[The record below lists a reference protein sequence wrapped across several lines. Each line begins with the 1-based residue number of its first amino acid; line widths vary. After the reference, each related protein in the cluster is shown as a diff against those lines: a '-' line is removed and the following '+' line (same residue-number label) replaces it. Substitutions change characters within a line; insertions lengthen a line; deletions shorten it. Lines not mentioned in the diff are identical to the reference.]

1 MMKAIVAALGLTL
14 ALTGGGMAETGA
26 VEKTV
31 MNGETQVGYSV
42 RGEGPLVVMIAST
55 GRGAAEFG
63 PLADRLAE
71 RGYKVALP
79 EPRGIGQS
87 TGRLEEVSFHDF
99 GDDFAAVITEEGGDA
114 IVAGHAYG
122 QWIAKT
128 IASDHPDLV
137 RGLALVAGG
146 AKSWPAELSDAI
158 TMINDPASSRAQRME
173 GLMLAFFT
181 DEQTAEP
188 WLEGWHQDVTQ
199 SQRAARKLT
208 ERDSYWAGGSAPIL
222 DLQAGSDPFRPEESR
237 NEVRD
242 ELGADRVTVKVIEG
256 ASHALPAAKPVDTA
270 DAIADWA
277 DTLPRR

>member
-1 MMKAIVAALGLTL
+1 MKTVFATMGLFL
-14 ALTGGGMAETGA
+14 ALTGAAMAAEMQ
-26 VEKTV
+26 EKTV
-31 MNGETQVGYSV
+31 TNGDHQVGYSV

-55 GRGAAEFG
+55 GRGSAEFA

-87 TGRLEEVSFHDF
+87 NGKMEDVSFHDF
-99 GDDFAAVITEEGGDA
+99 GDDFAAVIEQEGGPA

-128 IASDHPDLV
+128 VAADHPDLV
-137 RGLALVAGG
+137 SGVVLLAGG
-146 AKSWPAELSDAI
+146 AKSWPPELSDAI
-158 TMINDPASSRAQRME
+158 TMINDPNSTRDQKMQ

-181 DEQTAEP
+181 DEETAEP

-199 SQRAARKLT
+199 SQRAARKQT
-208 ERDSYWAGGSAPIL
+208 DRDSYWSGGSAPIL
-222 DLQAGSDPFRPEESR
+222 DLQGGSDPFRPEESR

-242 ELGADRVTVKVIEG
+242 ELGADRVTVVVIDG
-256 ASHALPAAKPVDTA
+256 ASHALPAAKPVETA

-277 DTLPRR
+277 DGIVKQ

>member
-1 MMKAIVAALGLTL
+1 MKTLIAAISLSLAMSGESMAAE
-14 ALTGGGMAETGA
+14 AQ
-26 VEKTV
+26 EKTV
-31 MNGETQVGYSV
+31 MNGNNQVGYSV

-55 GRGAAEFG
+55 GRGSSEFA

-87 TGRLEEVSFHDF
+87 TGKMDDVSFHDF
-99 GDDFAAVITEEGGDA
+99 GDDFAAVIQQEGGPA

-128 IASDHPDLV
+128 VASDHPELV
-137 RGLALVAGG
+137 SGLALIAGG
-146 AKSWPAELSDAI
+146 AKSWPPELSDAI
-158 TMINDPASSRAQRME
+158 TMINDPTSTREQKME

-181 DEQTAEP
+181 SEESAEP
-188 WLEGWHQDVTQ
+188 WLEGWHEDVTK
-199 SQRAARKLT
+199 SQRAARKRT
-208 ERDSYWAGGSAPIL
+208 ERDSYWAGGTAPIL

-242 ELGADRVTVKVIEG
+242 ELGADRVTVKVIDG
-256 ASHALPAAKPVDTA
+256 ASHALPAAKPIETA

-277 DTLPRR
+277 DGILNR